1 MTTPPSTPLTP
12 SATAATLD
20 RLVDWAAHAQA
31 RLLTQMSFLDVL
43 EEQVGVELR
52 TYFPGPIDPRFV
64 QDLIDAALQRHITQQ
79 PLAYDE
85 AEHAP
90 WRWEGQVTQE
100 IPEWRREITVQ
111 LVESLGSRLLE
122 FYDDALDR
130 HWSATPA
137 GVTEPEAYRG
147 CIEAWLAAHRDD
159 LHAAL
164 QPAALATSDV
174 QAVRALIETLQQAWH
189 WQAVLLNLATAQ
201 EREAI
206 DRMMNA
212 QLPDWRKGLDAPQS
226 AQLRDALALWSAAQQ
241 RAWGLLSGVST
252 LQAYVHDQVGVALR
266 ERFDNPLS
274 PDLISIELVRKAAAG
289 SPPLATTL
297 TELAS
302 RGALDL
308 AQLYDVAGTRSQ
320 VRLGEAP
327 SAAQVQS
334 LLFDSDY
341 LAGYLGALRAR
352 HQQVDVHSALLDAAD
367 LALKY
372 SALLAR
378 FAGHLPTA
386 QHDRLLQAL
395 GGAEAGVSVSG
406 VRVFDALCS
415 DLLVFT
421 LADERGGFHSALLY
435 APAKPDA
442 QQWVLLTSLRAL
454 NQELGGWMASAAGRA
469 YLLAQVPWAQ
479 RESVAVQMEQV
490 AEQPQAWS
498 LQQDCRHRF
507 ADYRNALAHGVQ
519 ARLQAREDSV
529 QRTVVPGWYTDL
541 SLDEQRVITLLRQQA
556 RHAEQAFADTLD
568 GWQSFQHYAR
578 TAVAQAIEPYL
589 RSKGVT
595 EAVDPESIII
605 DYRPGLGDGRL
616 ASVNLVD
623 LVCFGYDDNTGIDHP
638 DRGVRSA
645 IGQDLSALRSADLA
659 RYARRA
665 YLGEAY
671 IAMMRARY
679 LLPST
684 ADYRPRQQAFA
695 RALAAGLDRDLRIAL
710 AQGQISRTVF
720 DGLMARVD
728 ALGATLT
735 LDIPQ
740 DTTETVLDTSGLVR
754 LSVDD
759 VVILGVYVFR
769 LVMDEGAEDWLYTAD
784 APDGILLRRY
794 AELGEAAG
802 GTLRSYLLARTRLS
816 QQARVLSRLKALASG
831 SGHRDALRRLNQVVG
846 LAGEYDRYIEHALAD
861 VEAATRSHAEVVR
874 GQVIK
879 GLLFAAPLS
888 LVYPPFAIFIGAWF
902 VVAPLRE
909 AVIAHSR
916 GDTAHALQAWLE
928 ASWGALGLLVH
939 LPGASLKAVKPLF
952 NDLRHQLIRPRAAI
966 SLAPQ
971 RPSMRFDP
979 QWAVKRAP
987 QGVQAVAEEG
997 IWAGT
1002 WRAPATVQAP
1012 AGEHFIRDQGRFF
1025 KVEYDSAHQTL
1036 RVLKANNPG
1045 SYHHE
1050 AVILGPQGR
1059 WLANS
1064 TGLRGG
1070 APARDAGRITAPRQ
1084 ITGGAGHPD
1093 NQRGALQGEAVV
1105 ARFVPE
1111 TADNYLFTLN
1121 AQSCVAVSLYN
1132 PVTRAGAV
1140 IHFDHNIKPL
1150 IEQSVRG
1157 VLARIRGQA
1166 SEKLTAVMAGGDWL
1180 GGDSIG
1186 APVRAVLRQNGL
1198 RPSWEHWSYSSCLG
1212 NTYGMTLD
1220 LRTGVTRVYT
1230 MNGDL
1235 VDRVLTPLMRSAQ
1248 QGGRGPLALRA
1259 QRFMNRVRSEP
1270 MYQGGDGIVRNAA
1283 GHPVSSAHYQHH
1295 AIPVIE
1301 VAGF

>member
-1 MTTPPSTPLTP
+1 MTTPTSTPLTP

-20 RLVDWAAHAQA
+20 RLVDWAAHVEA
-31 RLLTQMSFLDVL
+31 RLRTQMSFLDVL

-52 TYFPGPIDPRFV
+52 TYFPGPVDPRFV
-64 QDLIDAALQRHITQQ
+64 QDMIDAALQRHITEQ
-79 PLAYDE
+79 PFAYDE

-90 WRWEGQVTQE
+90 WRWDGQVTQE
-100 IPEWRREITVQ
+100 IPAWRREIIVQ
-111 LVESLGSRLLE
+111 LVESLGSRLLD
-122 FYDDALDR
+122 FYDDALRR

-137 GVTEPEAYRG
+137 DVTEPEAYRL
-147 CIEAWLAAHRDD
+147 CIEAWLAAHRAE
-159 LHAAL
+159 LHTAL
-164 QPAALATSDV
+164 QPAALATLDADAAR
-174 QAVRALIETLQQAWH
+174 AVIETLQQAWH
-189 WQAVLLNLATAQ
+189 GQAVLLNLATAQ

-206 DRMMNA
+206 DRLMNA
-212 QLPDWRKGLDAPQS
+212 QLPDWRKSLDEPQH
-226 AQLRDALALWSAAQQ
+226 ARLREALALWSAAQQ
-241 RAWGLLSGVST
+241 RTWGLLSGVST
-252 LQAYVHDQVGVALR
+252 LQAYVHDQVSEALR

-274 PDLISIELVRKAAAG
+274 PDLISVRLLRKDAAG
-289 SPPLATTL
+289 SPPLQATL

-308 AQLYDVAGTRSQ
+308 DQLYDVAGTRSQ

-334 LLFDSDY
+334 LVSDTDH
-341 LAGYLGALRAR
+341 LAGYLGAMRAR
-352 HQQVDVHSALLDAAD
+352 HQQADVHTALLDAAD

-372 SALLAR
+372 SALLAH
-378 FAGHLPTA
+378 FAGHLPTV
-386 QHDRLLQAL
+386 QHERLLQAVS
-395 GGAEAGVSVSG
+395 GTAAGASVSG
-406 VRVFDALCS
+406 VRLFDALCS
-415 DLLVFT
+415 DLLLFT
-421 LADERGGFHSALLY
+421 LADELGAFQSALLY

-442 QQWVLLTSLRAL
+442 QQWIVLRSLRAL

-469 YLLAQVPWAQ
+469 YLLAQMPMAQ
-479 RESVAVQMEQV
+479 REAVALQMEQV
-490 AEQPQAWS
+490 ADKPQDWS
-498 LQQDCRHRF
+498 LQQDRRHRF
-507 ADYRNALAHGVQ
+507 ADYRSALAHGVQ
-519 ARLQAREDSV
+519 ARLQAREDEV
-529 QRTVVPGWYTDL
+529 QRSVVPSWYSGL
-541 SLDEQRVITLLRQQA
+541 SLDEQRAITLLRQQA
-556 RHAEQAFADTLD
+556 RHAEQAFADTLH

-589 RSKGVT
+589 RSQGVT

-605 DYRPGLGDGRL
+605 DYRPGLADGRL

-638 DRGVRSA
+638 DSGVRSA
-645 IGQDLSALRSADLA
+645 VGQDLSALRSADLA
-659 RYARRA
+659 RYARSA
-665 YLGEAY
+665 YLGDAY
-671 IAMMRARY
+671 VAMMRARY
-679 LLPST
+679 LLPSA
-684 ADYRPRQQAFA
+684 ADYRARQHAFA
-695 RALAAGLDRDLRIAL
+695 HALVAGMGRDLRMAS
-710 AQGQISRTVF
+710 AQGQISDTVYA
-720 DGLMARVD
+720 GLLARVN
-728 ALGATLT
+728 ALAATVT

-740 DTTETVLDTSGLVR
+740 DTAETVLDTPGLVR
-754 LSVDD
+754 LTVDD
-759 VVILGVYVFR
+759 AVVLGVYVFR
-769 LVMDEGAEDWLYTAD
+769 LVVAGEADDWLYTAD
-784 APDGILLRRY
+784 APDGVLLRRY
-794 AELGEAAG
+794 SELDAAAG
-802 GTLRSYLLARTRLS
+802 GTLRSHLLARTRLS
-816 QQARVLSRLKALASG
+816 QQARVLSRLKALAAG
-831 SGHRDALRRLNQVVG
+831 SGHRDALRRVNQVVG

-861 VEAATRSHAEVVR
+861 VEDATNSHAEVVR

-879 GLLFAAPLS
+879 GLMFAAPLS
-888 LVYPPFAIFIGAWF
+888 MVYPPFALFIGAWF

-909 AVIAHSR
+909 AVIAHSK
-916 GDTAHALQAWLE
+916 GDTTRALQAWLE
-928 ASWGALGLLVH
+928 ASWGALGLVLQ
-939 LPGASLKAVKPLF
+939 LPGASLKAIKPLF
-952 NDLRHQLIRPRAAI
+952 NDLRHQLIRPRAAV

-971 RPSMRFDP
+971 RPTMRFDP
-979 QWAVKRAP
+979 QWALKRAP
-987 QGVQAVAEEG
+987 EGVQAVAEEG

-1002 WRAPATVQAP
+1002 WRSPATAQAP
-1012 AGEHFIRDQGRFF
+1012 RGEHFIRHQGRFF
-1025 KVEYDSAHQTL
+1025 KVEYDTAQSTL

-1050 AVILGPQGR
+1050 AVTLGPQGR

-1121 AQSCVAVSLYN
+1121 VQSCVAVSLYN

-1157 VLARIRGQA
+1157 VLARLRVQA
-1166 SEKLTAVMAGGDWL
+1166 SEKVTAVMAGGDWL

-1230 MNGDL
+1230 TNGDL

-1248 QGGRGPLALRA
+1248 QGAHGPLALRA
-1259 QRFMNRVRSEP
+1259 QQFMSRVRSEP
-1270 MYQGGDGIVRNAA
+1270 LRQGSDGIVRNSA
-1283 GHPVSSAHYQHH
+1283 GHAVGSAHYQHH
-1295 AIPVIE
+1295 AIAVVE
-1301 VAGF
+1301 AAGF